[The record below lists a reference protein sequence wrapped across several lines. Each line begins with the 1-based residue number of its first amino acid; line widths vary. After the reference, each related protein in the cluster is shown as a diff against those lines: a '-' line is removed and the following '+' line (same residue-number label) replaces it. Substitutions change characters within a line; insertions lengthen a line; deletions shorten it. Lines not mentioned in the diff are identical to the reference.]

1 MSYVF
6 LRKLLRHVTNRLIN
20 PSRGWIAFVLSYCD
34 FRKTVTSYEDGQGS
48 LPELGE
54 RVVVFCHFDPEGI
67 IRDYTR
73 TYIDSLKKEGLDI
86 VFVTNSPRLLPSDH
100 KWIRLRAN
108 RLVFRRNI
116 GYDFAAWRD
125 AMDICGLPSVNTRFL
140 LIANDSVYGPLY
152 PLGPV
157 LQQMDF
163 ADAHIWGATDSWEHR
178 FHVQSYFFAFGEVAL
193 RHPAFAKFWS
203 SVKNVQSK
211 WWVIRRYEVGM
222 AQTFI
227 AAGLRCKAIWAYMD
241 MIEGIA
247 NSIAESA
254 DAHPTALTRNSLSVD
269 IQPPHKPNRQP
280 NPFVDIQQ
288 SNSRRILDLALRQV
302 PLNPTAHLW
311 QFLLESGFPFIK
323 RELLRYNPAQISGV
337 TAWSP
342 LVRQIDSQ
350 SHAMILSDLEKSVK
364 NRAP

>member
-6 LRKLLRHVTNRLIN
+6 LRKLLRYVTNRLIN

-140 LIANDSVYGPLY
+140 LIANDS
-152 PLGPV
+152 
-157 LQQMDF
+157 
-163 ADAHIWGATDSWEHR
+163 WEHR

-254 DAHPTALTRNSLSVD
+254 DEHPTALTRNSLPVD

-350 SHAMILSDLEKSVK
+350 SHAMILSDLEKSAK